1 MAQPK
6 ATVPGISF
14 VRALGG
20 IEEYQLKSN
29 GLRILLAPD
38 QSAPVAGVMVTY
50 HVGSVNEA
58 TGYTGATHLLEH
70 LMFKGAEKF
79 NPGNGGAVDVVLES
93 KGAIM
98 NATTWLDRT
107 NYYEIVPKDLLPL
120 ALEIEADRMRT
131 ATFNEEDRAGE
142 MPVVRNEFERGEN
155 MPSEGLDKAVWAAA
169 FQAHPYHHSTI
180 GWRSDI
186 EKVSI
191 ERLRQFYNDFYWPDN
206 ATLTIAGNFESEH
219 VLRLA
224 KKFFGVYSRKE
235 GGYPQM
241 YTEEPPQEGQR
252 RVIVKR
258 AGNPMIN
265 VSHKIPAALH
275 ADIPALIVL
284 STILHD
290 DKSSRL
296 YRTFID
302 SALATDLAVH
312 SNYFRDASLFQ
323 TIITL
328 TPSTTHQKAEELL
341 VKEYEKIITKGVTAK
356 ELAAAKRSIRV
367 AFSHRTDGPFAFLS
381 AINED
386 LAIGDWSRYVTL
398 PQDIQKVTA
407 KDVQRVAKTYLITDQ
422 STIGWFI
429 PTNA

>member
-1 MAQPK
+1 MATPK
-6 ATVPGISF
+6 ATVPGITF
-14 VRALGG
+14 VRKVGN
-20 IEEYQLKSN
+20 IEEHQLKSN
-29 GLRILLAPD
+29 SMRILLAHD
-38 QSAPVAGVMVTY
+38 DSAPVAGVMVTY

-70 LMFKGAEKF
+70 LMFKGSEKF
-79 NPGNGGAVDVVLES
+79 HPDRGGAVDTILES
-93 KGAIM
+93 KGAVM

-107 NYYEIVPKDLLPL
+107 NYYEIVPKDVLPL

-131 ATFNEEDRAGE
+131 AAFTEGDRTSE

-155 MPSEGLDKAVWAAA
+155 LPTEALDKAVWAAA
-169 FQAHPYHHSTI
+169 FTAHPYHHSTI

-206 ATLTIAGNFESEH
+206 ATLTVAGNFDHEQ
-219 VLRLA
+219 VLKLT
-224 KKFFGVYSRKE
+224 KKFFGVHGKKPE
-235 GGYPQM
+235 AYPKM
-241 YTEEPPQEGQR
+241 YTEEPPQQGQR

-258 AGNPMIN
+258 SGNPIMNI
-265 VSHKIPAALH
+265 SHKIPGALH
-275 ADIPALIVL
+275 KDMPALIVL

-296 YRTFID
+296 YRAFID
-302 SALATDLAVH
+302 SALATDVIVMA
-312 SNYFRDASLFQ
+312 NYFHDASLFQ
-323 TIITL
+323 TFITL
-328 TPSTTHQKAEELL
+328 TPGTSHQKAEDMLL
-341 VKEYEKIITKGVTAK
+341 KEYASVIAKGVSAK

-367 AFSHRTDGPFAFLS
+367 AFSHRTDGPYAFLA

-386 LAIGDWSRYVTL
+386 LAVGDWSRFVTL

-407 KDVQRVAKTYLITDQ
+407 KDVQRVAKTYFVEDQ
-422 STIGWFI
+422 STLGWFI
-429 PTNA
+429 PTNS